1 MASSSLADRD
11 NKIADLLKVLEDRK
25 QFLSDRYKTL
35 QRSSKKDNKY
45 LEDIAIEYENTVNK
59 NKKLKQDQINAL
71 KNISDYI
78 SVTSIM
84 NELSPELLKHSKDQQ
99 KYINFKISSINKEL
113 AN

>member
-45 LEDIAIEYENTVNK
+45 LDIAIEYENTVIKIK
-59 NKKLKQDQINAL
+59 N
-71 KNISDYI
+71 
-78 SVTSIM
+78 
-84 NELSPELLKHSKDQQ
+84 LSRTR
-99 KYINFKISSINKEL
+99 
-113 AN
+113 